1 MHMKTVQ
8 IIGSENRRHNIDFW
22 GQRSRVQIR
31 HLLHNDPDAL
41 QDHCVIMY
49 KIWGRSRKPTY
60 TWGKKDLKIYFKQ
73 NLFPAAELLKFIYHD
88 SYISLSPHFSQQ
100 KVEHLKI
107 ANRVGWFSNCE
118 TSVVWGRIMQNENLK
133 HIYKSI
139 FGLLKYEV

>member
-49 KIWGRSRKPTY
+49 KI
-60 TWGKKDLKIYFKQ
+60 
-73 NLFPAAELLKFIYHD
+73 
-88 SYISLSPHFSQQ
+88 
-100 KVEHLKI
+100 
-107 ANRVGWFSNCE
+107 
-118 TSVVWGRIMQNENLK
+118 
-133 HIYKSI
+133 
-139 FGLLKYEV
+139 